1 MSKTKLWITL
11 LLAIITLALIGWNM
25 AHFSDDAA
33 PQPVNDQAAPMYQS
47 EHTVTVVYNPVGKL
61 SYKLVAEDVK
71 YYAAGEL
78 SWFTQPVMTLF
89 DEEALATWSVRA
101 DRAKLIK
108 KWILYLYG
116 HVEVD
121 SLTTTSQLEK
131 IKTDNARVNLSTQ
144 DVSSDEEVT
153 IYGTNFTSNGMK
165 MRGNLR
171 AKTAELIDK
180 VKTNYEIQNQKTT
193 P

>member
-1 MSKTKLWITL
+1 MSKAKRWITL
-11 LLAIITLALIGWNM
+11 LLAVIALALIGWNM
-25 AHFSDDAA
+25 ADFNNDSV
-33 PQPVNDQAAPMYQS
+33 PGPVNSQDPTYQS
-47 EHTVTVVYNPVGKL
+47 QHTVTIVYNPTGKL

-71 YYAAGEL
+71 YYEADEL

-89 DEEALATWSVRA
+89 DENAVATWSVRA
-101 DRAKLIK
+101 DRAQLTKDRM
-108 KWILYLYG
+108 LYLYG
-116 HVEVD
+116 HVEVN

-131 IKTDNARVNLSTQ
+131 IKTDNAQVNLVTQ
-144 DVSSDEEVT
+144 DVASDDEVT
-153 IYGTNFTSNGMK
+153 LYGTNFTSNGMK

-180 VKTNYEIQNQKTT
+180 VKTNYEIQNQQTK

>member
-11 LLAIITLALIGWNM
+11 LLAVIALALIGWNM
-25 AHFSDDAA
+25 ADFSDDTA
-33 PQPVNDQAAPMYQS
+33 PQPVNGQTPTYQS

-61 SYKLVAEDVK
+61 SFKLVAEDVK
-71 YYAAGEL
+71 YYTTGEL

-89 DEEALATWSVRA
+89 DKDALATWSVRA
-101 DRAKLIK
+101 DRAKLTK
-108 KWILYLYG
+108 NRILYLYG

-121 SLTTTSQLEK
+121 SLTATSQLEK
-131 IKTDNARVNLSTQ
+131 IKTDNAQVDLITQ

-153 IYGTNFTSNGMK
+153 LYGTNFTSNGMK